1 MSIKITNYITQT
13 ANIASNSKTT
23 IHTSAP
29 SETSFEDVLVL
40 NQSALRAMTID
51 AMIAESPTGSISS
64 DAVNAAAI
72 MKFRST
78 LTNVVAPIPP
88 EDASTKAP
96 SHVSGTITNTE
107 NTTNA
112 SNTTTS
118 GTNNTSNSS
127 NTTTNSTNNT
137 SNNSNTTASDTK
149 DTTNNT
155 QDTSNVSST
164 TPSQGTSSSNNT
176 SSVDISDVYNSGSLV
191 CNDTLNTYFK
201 EAAIAYNLD
210 VKLLKAIAKTESD
223 FDPSNTSKSGAMG
236 IMQLMPNTAKYLGV
250 TNAYDARQC
259 IMGGAK
265 YIAKKYK
272 LYDGNLSLTL
282 ASYHAGSGNV
292 KKYGGV
298 PPFSE
303 KYVAKVLKYYNE

>member
-13 ANIASNSKTT
+13 SDIASNSKTT
-23 IHTSAP
+23 INTSAP

-96 SHVSGTITNTE
+96 SHSSGTTTNAE

-112 SNTTTS
+112 SNTTIN
-118 GTNNTSNSS
+118 GMNNTSNSS
-127 NTTTNSTNNT
+127 NATTNSTNDT
-137 SNNSNTTASDTK
+137 SNNSNTT
-149 DTTNNT
+149 TNNT
-155 QDTSNVSST
+155 NNT

-191 CNDTLNTYFK
+191 CSDTLNTYFK
-201 EAAIAYNLD
+201 EASIAYNVD

-223 FDPSNTSKSGAMG
+223 FDPSNTSSAGAMG
-236 IMQLMPNTAKYLGV
+236 IMQIMPETAKYLGV

-265 YIAKKYK
+265 YIAEKYK

-303 KYVAKVLKYYNE
+303 KYVQKVLKYYNE